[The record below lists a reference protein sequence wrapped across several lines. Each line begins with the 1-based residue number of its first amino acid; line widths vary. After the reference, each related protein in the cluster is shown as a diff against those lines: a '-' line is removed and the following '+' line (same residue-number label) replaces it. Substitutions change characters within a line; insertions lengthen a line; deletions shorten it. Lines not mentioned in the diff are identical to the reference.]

1 MAGQGLRISINQE
14 MQMKTIHNLALAAA
28 AAGALAAATATL
40 AQDVKKEE
48 PKAKTEAQHARGE
61 HRGHGMG
68 AMGSMG
74 GMAGMQ
80 ERCHGAAQ
88 AQGSEH
94 QHK

>member
-1 MAGQGLRISINQE
+1 
-14 MQMKTIHNLALAAA
+14 MKTIRNLALAAA
-28 AAGALAAATATL
+28 AAGALAAATATF

-68 AMGSMG
+68 AMGGMGSMG
-74 GMAGMQ
+74 SMAGMQ

-88 AQGSEH
+88 AQGGEH
-94 QHK
+94 EHK